1 MDAMDQSRICR
12 KRSLAKIRRTHR
24 IKEIMFGDFHDQRS
38 KVQPARKECNGTRI
52 LWEHPEGCLLR
63 VLRERKQA
71 DSFFST
77 VCVKFINTRCI
88 KPAILAPHNR
98 SEGEPLLQC
107 RHTDRE
113 QTIYWCNLRK
123 NINFNWFSCSEEKSL
138 TIGRSIFD
146 PIVHEDGGVIA
157 FHFHFHD

>member
-1 MDAMDQSRICR
+1 MQWIRVAFAASAARQRSDGRIES
-12 KRSLAKIRRTHR
+12 KRSCSEIFMISEARSSLPAK
-24 IKEIMFGDFHDQRS
+24 
-38 KVQPARKECNGTRI
+38 
-52 LWEHPEGCLLR
+52 
-63 VLRERKQA
+63 
-71 DSFFST
+71 
-77 VCVKFINTRCI
+77 
-88 KPAILAPHNR
+88 
-98 SEGEPLLQC
+98 GEPLLQC